1 MWINSC
7 STEPQQLESFKSA
20 FLALLNVPIRTVVTE
35 TATITGHLQLIYNSP
50 CIASIVLNHIVI
62 VLHNSET
69 DMKWPMINYR
79 IAGNFDGGKYW
90 RFWRFQPDRQNL
102 TRQIFKAIQ
111 RLVKDC
117 DHPSKYFPS
126 NIWKVSVR
134 QNFPPSKFPAI
145 RYMLFCTLALL
156 IQYIH
161 KHMQWKGWGYMAPT
175 LIHLMFSQLAQVI

>member
-7 STEPQQLESFKSA
+7 STEPQKIESFKSA

-79 IAGNFDGGKYW
+79 IAANYDRGKYW
-90 RFWRFQPDRQNL
+90 RFWRFQPDYQNL

-134 QNFPPSKFPAI
+134 QNFPLYGISYF
-145 RYMLFCTLALL
+145 ALL
-156 IQYIH
+156 HCSYSTYISICSG
-161 KHMQWKGWGYMAPT
+161 KGGAIWLQP

>member
-20 FLALLNVPIRTVVTE
+20 FLALLNVPIRMADTE

-79 IAGNFDGGKYW
+79 IAGNIDGGKYW
-90 RFWRFQPDRQNL
+90 RFWRSQPDRQNL
-102 TRQIFKAIQ
+102 THQIFKAIQ
-111 RLVKDC
+111 CLVKDC

-126 NIWKVSVR
+126 NISKISVR
-134 QNFPPSKFPAI
+134 QNFPPVKIS
-145 RYMLFCTLALL
+145 RYTVYVILHSCTA
-156 IQYIH
+156 H
-161 KHMQWKGWGYMAPT
+161 TVHT
-175 LIHLMFSQLAQVI
+175 